1 MRDKSPA
8 PDPPTLSRQQ
18 QAEARRVK
26 IRVDSR
32 HAREEAAPS
41 ARRHGGKRL
50 TTYQE
55 RVLSEAYGDYVRQRQ
70 KEKEENEAWESRLMR
85 SLQSEERERSD
96 SVTSDELKQVL
107 DQLDSVKGSKQ
118 AHGAAKASVPAHQD
132 QDDDVR
138 QRAPKIHQSLA
149 ETPKVDR
156 AATSTHTV
164 QTSDDTALAETL
176 NQLDEEDELASHG
189 DTDDLDYVDE
199 EENLDEEEKTSD
211 VESEHDDSFED
222 TVCTKRKPK
231 IHRTQPKKST
241 DAPSRA
247 PDTSEVEAPA
257 AGSFLEGFPIFWPSW
272 KAFDD
277 VFADFQ
283 QQTFQLFSCRTSTSI
298 KARNKAI
305 LEEQKKAKKPAKKMK
320 GKRRSKHRRTG
331 GTLLPEAWKRTA
343 ERSCV
348 RTPCR
353 IQGRGK
359 RTKSMQGYAFF
370 KYNVGQAVP
379 VIKAIPQAER
389 LRHAIQ
395 AIDETNNYDLVA
407 RSDDYGYATCD
418 QLKLIEKVV
427 VAKNNFAFVQATVDW
442 IETVEF
448 QVEDIVEPFKDT
460 LDITKVEYKS
470 AVEVLNLGE
479 WFFGRYP
486 HHGCEFLNFRENLWL
501 HTGSIIGALFVLRE
515 TYEDVGI
522 INPRFLDFDTM
533 EQRSRIARCYGVADL
548 GVKRVI
554 SVVNLQHHWG
564 AFFVDQRRKR
574 CYLFDPMQL
583 KSNISTLK
591 DAVRSIVEP

>member
-1 MRDKSPA
+1 MPTEDAPPYPGHSKRDKSPA
-8 PDPPTLSRQQ
+8 PDPSTLSRQQ

-41 ARRHGGKRL
+41 TRRHGGKRL

-70 KEKEENEAWESRLMR
+70 KEKEENEAWESRLLR

-96 SVTSDELKQVL
+96 SVTIDELKQVL
-107 DQLDSVKGSKQ
+107 DQLDSVNGSKR

-164 QTSDDTALAETL
+164 QTSDDTALAEAL

-199 EENLDEEEKTSD
+199 EENVDEEEKTSD

-241 DAPSRA
+241 AAPSRA

-257 AGSFLEGFPIFWPSW
+257 AGSFLEGFPIFWLSW
-272 KAFDD
+272 KTFDD

-331 GTLLPEAWKRTA
+331 GTLLPEAWETYSRTLLCTHA
-343 ERSCV
+343 MPYPGTGKTHEVDARISIPDSVTLSQLSFADQGECPLLEDKQPFPEMDKSDSQEKAAGPAPATSTITSPILGTECGRSC
-348 RTPCR
+348 R
-353 IQGRGK
+353 
-359 RTKSMQGYAFF
+359 
-370 KYNVGQAVP
+370 
-379 VIKAIPQAER
+379 
-389 LRHAIQ
+389 
-395 AIDETNNYDLVA
+395 
-407 RSDDYGYATCD
+407 
-418 QLKLIEKVV
+418 
-427 VAKNNFAFVQATVDW
+427 
-442 IETVEF
+442 
-448 QVEDIVEPFKDT
+448 
-460 LDITKVEYKS
+460 
-470 AVEVLNLGE
+470 
-479 WFFGRYP
+479 
-486 HHGCEFLNFRENLWL
+486 
-501 HTGSIIGALFVLRE
+501 
-515 TYEDVGI
+515 
-522 INPRFLDFDTM
+522 
-533 EQRSRIARCYGVADL
+533 
-548 GVKRVI
+548 
-554 SVVNLQHHWG
+554 
-564 AFFVDQRRKR
+564 
-574 CYLFDPMQL
+574 
-583 KSNISTLK
+583 
-591 DAVRSIVEP
+591 